1 MELPTIDGH
10 FWVVRDGKIID
21 TDFEDYAY
29 ICKVRNLIRKDKHYL
44 EAPVMT
50 QKIMTAMFLKTF
62 KYVFEVETFEE
73 ICSSFNDFS
82 KHVGMTKPEFGRC
95 FQNCLI
101 EIAENGG
108 DLKFGSLGMKKRNK
122 EGYFYEYGGIEYTKI
137 SDFRKN

>member
-1 MELPTIDGH
+1 M
-10 FWVVRDGKIID
+10 RDGKIID

-122 EGYFYEYGGIEYTKI
+122 GA
-137 SDFRKN
+137 